1 MSSYGAET
9 TDRGRRVRAD
19 GRASGRRDSGG
30 AYGAGER
37 LIAGVPARI
46 MKPRLVFLACLV
58 AIVAFGL
65 LMVYSASAVEA
76 QSDGLAPT
84 HYLERQALFAIAG
97 AAIIA
102 VLALAPG
109 LWSWMAGRGS
119 WILWCIAFALLVF
132 VSAVGIA
139 GGGARRW
146 INLGFFTLQP
156 SEFLKPAIILIAAK
170 LISAYYAE
178 RTIDGNYFTT
188 RFAAVVLLS
197 LVLVFLQPDMGT
209 TMIIA
214 ATLLIMLILGGISM
228 RVVGLFIL
236 AVVLAGVAMIAFAPY
251 RLARFTVLLDPWA
264 DPFGDGYQATL
275 AIMAFASGGLF
286 GRGIGNSTMKYMY
299 LPEAHND
306 YILAIIGE
314 ELGFIGTL
322 IFFAVFLLMI
332 ASAFRIAEQAPSPF
346 ARLVAQGCAT
356 ILAVQFLVNALGI
369 LSVIPM
375 TGKTMPFIS
384 YGGSSLIASMILAGL
399 ILRVSMESNPHTVYD
414 ARRQEFAVMSAE
426 DESSSH
432 TGRSTAGDV
441 HVRRSSAGA
450 QPASRREGF
459 SVYDG
464 AQERRRA
471 ADRPTRREDRPR
483 RASSYDRVDLHAD
496 ASERLRPR
504 RSPRTDRSGSN
515 RSRRDRNDR

>member
-1 MSSYGAET
+1 MSSYRAET
-9 TDRGRRVRAD
+9 TKRTRSAREGAPRD
-19 GRASGRRDSGG
+19 GVSG
-30 AYGAGER
+30 YGAGER

-58 AIVAFGL
+58 AIIAFGL

-84 HYLERQALFAIAG
+84 HYLERQVLFAIAG

-102 VLALAPG
+102 VLALAPR
-109 LWSWMAGRGS
+109 LWSWMAGDGS
-119 WILWCIAFALLVF
+119 WVLWGIAFALLVF
-132 VSAVGIA
+132 VSAIGIV

-146 INLGFFTLQP
+146 IDLGFFTLQP
-156 SEFLKPAIILIAAK
+156 SEFLKPAIILVAAK
-170 LISAYYAE
+170 LISAYYSE
-178 RTIDGNYFTT
+178 GTIDGNYFTS
-188 RFAAVVLLS
+188 RFAVVALLS
-197 LVLVFLQPDMGT
+197 LVLVFSQPDMGT

-214 ATLLIMLILGGISM
+214 ATLLVMLVLGGISM
-228 RVVGLFIL
+228 RVVGGFII
-236 AVVLAGVAMIAFAPY
+236 AVVVAAVIMIAIAPY

-264 DPFGDGYQATL
+264 DPYGDGYQATL

-314 ELGFIGTL
+314 ELGFVGTV

-332 ASAFRIAEQAPSPF
+332 VSAFKIAEQAPSPF

-356 ILAVQFLVNALGI
+356 VLAVQFLVNALGI

-399 ILRVSMESNPHTVYD
+399 ILRVSMESNPHTIYD
-414 ARRQEFAVMSAE
+414 ARRQEFAVMSSE

-441 HVRRSSAGA
+441 RVRRSSARTA
-450 QPASRREGF
+450 PASSRGGF

-464 AQERRRA
+464 AQERRRGDERRTRGG
-471 ADRPTRREDRPR
+471 DRQG

-496 ASERLRPR
+496 ATERLRR
-504 RSPRTDRSGSN
+504 RQGPHTGRSGSN
-515 RSRRDRNDR
+515 RSRRNRDDR